1 MNNFSPAT
9 FQLLIFLCFL
19 IVCYYHLNRFL
30 VLLLLWLVG
39 FASPHCFKR
48 SFSHAVCKLWFSHH
62 RTGFTF
68 PYISLFST
76 PLTWHFSVSLAC
88 HLALAAWCNMT
99 TKTKQETYTTPG
111 AIVHILRREFPKLSV
126 WMERIIRRFVK
137 TRSMCSRGA
146 GKICRR
152 SPLACSSRDRGF
164 HCFPVGMCGRDG
176 KGWASLL
183 HYNRVA
189 SIMPP
194 FSLSVWPTSLV
205 YWFNLLLL
213 LIIYFPSSPSI
224 VRNRTTGLWRT
235 DFS

>member
-1 MNNFSPAT
+1 MRCVSYGFLIIVQVLLFLTFRFSPP
-9 FQLLIFLCFL
+9 
-19 IVCYYHLNRFL
+19 R
-30 VLLLLWLVG
+30 WLD
-39 FASPHCFKR
+39 
-48 SFSHAVCKLWFSHH
+48 
-62 RTGFTF
+62 TF
-68 PYISLFST
+68 PYRWRATSRSQRGVTWQPKQNKKHTPHRAPSCTFS
-76 PLTWHFSVSLAC
+76 A
-88 HLALAAWCNMT
+88 
-99 TKTKQETYTTPG
+99 
-111 AIVHILRREFPKLSV
+111 EFPKLSV

-137 TRSMCSRGA
+137 TRSICSRGA

-194 FSLSVWPTSLV
+194 FSLSVWPTGLV

-213 LIIYFPSSPSI
+213 LIIHFPSSPSI